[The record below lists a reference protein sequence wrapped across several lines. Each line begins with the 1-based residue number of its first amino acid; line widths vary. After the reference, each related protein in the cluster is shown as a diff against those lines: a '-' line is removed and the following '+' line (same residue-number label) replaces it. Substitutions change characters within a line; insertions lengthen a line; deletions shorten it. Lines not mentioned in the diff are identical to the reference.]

1 MFKNRFINLE
11 KGVACA
17 LTASAMSLLFGI
29 SSLASI
35 PIADSGTPVATEQ
48 IQAVTNQYNMI
59 PASIREYYEQCGNI
73 IYFFDTNPLLKNL
86 LGAYSGEEGR
96 DAKIIITNQDYGGA
110 EAITHEMGHFFDD
123 ICYKDE
129 GTSSRIMVYKG
140 IKFIVA
146 EDGRRYISDSD
157 EFKRIY
163 EQEKQSAPVSSYEK
177 TDANEYF
184 AGAFGRYCTSPEKL
198 KTYAPYTYD
207 FIDKL
212 VKDFS
217 QVFPA
222 SAENV
227 ALTVQIPA
235 TIDEITGGATV
246 SGILLSNRGGDSW
259 ASGLA
264 SEALSGNLTQVS
276 GVTSSGIS
284 YTGYTTSNIGTE
296 AGAANTQSAVDTAV
310 AAASQGD
317 GTKTVVNADGS
328 VTTTTVQTT
337 ERGTLV
343 SVVTTYSKTY

>member
-1 MFKNRFINLE
+1 MFKHGFINIE
-11 KGVACA
+11 KGIVCT
-17 LTASAMSLLFGI
+17 LTASAMSLYLGI
-29 SSLASI
+29 TSFAAI

-48 IQAVTNQYNMI
+48 IQAVTYQYNMI
-59 PASIREYYEQCGNI
+59 PASIRQYYEQCGNI

-96 DAKIIITNQDYGGA
+96 DAKIIITNQDFGGA

-123 ICYKDE
+123 ICFTDE
-129 GTSSRIMVYKG
+129 GTSSKIMVYKG

-163 EQEKQSAPVSSYEK
+163 EYEKQGAPVSSYEK

-184 AGAFGRYCTSPEKL
+184 AGSFGKYCTSPEKL

-217 QVFPA
+217 QVYPA
-222 SAENV
+222 SAENI

-235 TIDEITGGATV
+235 TVDEITGGATI
-246 SGILLSNRGGDSW
+246 SGILLSNRNNGST
-259 ASGLA
+259 ASGIA
-264 SEALSGNLTQVS
+264 SEAFAGNITQVS
-276 GVTSSGIS
+276 GVTSTGIS
-284 YTGYTTSNIGTE
+284 YTGYTTSNINTE
-296 AGAANTQSAVDTAV
+296 AGAANTQSTVDTAV

-317 GTKTVVNADGS
+317 GTRTVVNADGS

-343 SVVTTYSKTY
+343 SVVTTYSKSY